1 MTEDNNYNFE
11 AQLFDA
17 ESIIEASKDSVDDIL
32 ARRIENK
39 GNLQDQDER
48 KKYAIYTFRLVAFY
62 VFTILLITISCG
74 LEWLKLSD
82 TVILALLGGSLAQI
96 IGLFAFVMKYLFPNK
111 GYKNDNNSN
120 SES

>member
-1 MTEDNNYNFE
+1 MTEDNNFNFE

-17 ESIIEASKDSVDDIL
+17 KSIIEASKDSVDDIL

-74 LEWLKLSD
+74 MEWLKLSD

-111 GYKNDNNSN
+111 GHKTENNSN
-120 SES
+120 NES

>member
-1 MTEDNNYNFE
+1 MTEENNRDYNFE
-11 AQLFDA
+11 AQLFDVD
-17 ESIIEASKDSVDDIL
+17 SIIEASKDSVDDIL

-39 GNLQDQDER
+39 GNLQDQNER

-62 VFTILLITISCG
+62 VFTILFITVSCG

-111 GYKNDNNSN
+111 GQKTDNDTN
-120 SES
+120 E